1 MTMYHARHV
10 QKTLLWHQRWFLLIV
25 SALLISVFIGFG
37 LLRHWQN
44 SGRPDKNTYP
54 VLGISLSQEDGYQD
68 FHLLKN
74 HGVGFV
80 YLKATQGADYF
91 DDKFLDNYWRIQGAQ
106 LPVGVYHYFSFT
118 SSPQEQ
124 MQNFRDSVGAQIGT
138 LPIVIQVNDYQKPR
152 PARSKIKKSVLELQT
167 LLVTTYQRKV
177 IIQTA
182 PVFADLFPNAAIWIQ
197 SARQPRQKSRL
208 VFWEYDNQG
217 KIPSLASTNLFHMSV
232 FVGDQNHWQH
242 FLQTGGY

>member
-1 MTMYHARHV
+1 
-10 QKTLLWHQRWFLLIV
+10 
-25 SALLISVFIGFG
+25 
-37 LLRHWQN
+37 
-44 SGRPDKNTYP
+44 
-54 VLGISLSQEDGYQD
+54 
-68 FHLLKN
+68 
-74 HGVGFV
+74 
-80 YLKATQGADYF
+80 
-91 DDKFLDNYWRIQGAQ
+91 
-106 LPVGVYHYFSFT
+106 
-118 SSPQEQ
+118 

-182 PVFADLFPNAAIWIQ
+182 PAFADLFPNAAIWIQ

-242 FLQTGGY
+242 FLQTGGD

>member
-1 MTMYHARHV
+1 MTMYNARHV
-10 QKTLLWHQRWFLLIV
+10 QKTLLWHQRWFLCIV
-25 SALLISVFIGFG
+25 SVLLIIVLVGFG
-37 LLRHWQN
+37 FLRHWQD

-74 HGVGFV
+74 HGVNFV

-91 DDKFLDNYWRIQGAQ
+91 DDKFLDNYWRIQGTQ

-118 SSPQEQ
+118 SSPQKQ
-124 MQNFRDSVGAQIGT
+124 MRNFLDSVNYQIGT
-138 LPIVIQVNDYQKPR
+138 LPIVIQVHDYQKPR
-152 PARSKIKKSVLELQT
+152 PARKKIKKSVLKLQF
-167 LLVTTYQRKV
+167 LLAKAYHRKV
-177 IIQTA
+177 IIQTT
-182 PVFADLFPNAAIWIQ
+182 PVLANLFPNSEIWIQ
-197 SARQPRQKSRL
+197 TSTHPQQKSQL

-217 KIPSLASTNLFHMSV
+217 KIPSLASTNLFHISV
-232 FVGDQNHWQH
+232 FIGDQAYWQR